1 VAVPALLLGS
11 ISTLIDTSELQR
23 DAFNRAFE
31 QHGLTWRWERE
42 EYADLLAGNGGADR
56 ISDYAAERG
65 EDVDV
70 AAVHATKSQLFQEAL
85 RTGEHTPRAGVVETI
100 RDARAEGF
108 KVALVTTTSRENL
121 DALATSVA
129 GTLAFDEVFDLVV
142 DSSQVST
149 PKPDAAA
156 YRHALDALDESADHA
171 VAVEDNVG
179 GVAAASAAGVPVVA
193 FPNENTAGHDFA
205 DAVGRVDELGL
216 AAVRTLAG
224 R

>member
-1 VAVPALLLGS
+1 MPALLLGS
-11 ISTLIDTSELQR
+11 ISTVVDTSELQR

-31 QHGLTWRWERE
+31 QHGLGWRWERE
-42 EYADLLAGNGGADR
+42 EYADLLSGNGGADR
-56 ISDYAAERG
+56 ISDFAAGRG

-70 AAVHATKSQLFQEAL
+70 AAVHATKSELFQQSL
-85 RTGEHTPRAGVVETI
+85 RSQELTPRAGVVETL

-121 DALATSVA
+121 DSLAAAVSGSLV
-129 GTLAFDEVFDLVV
+129 FDEVFDLVV
-142 DSSQVST
+142 DGSQVST
-149 PKPDAAA
+149 PKPDGAA
-156 YRHALDALDESADHA
+156 YRHALDALDESSDGA

-179 GVAAASAAGVPVVA
+179 GVAAATAAGVPCVA
-193 FPNENTAGHDFA
+193 FPNENTAGHDF
-205 DAVGRVDELGL
+205 DGAVGRVDELGL

>member
-1 VAVPALLLGS
+1 MPALLLGS
-11 ISTLIDTSELQR
+11 ISTVVDTSELQR

-31 QHGLTWRWERE
+31 QHGLDWRWERE

-56 ISDYAAERG
+56 ISDYAAQRG

-70 AAVHATKSQLFQEAL
+70 AAVHATKSELFQDAL
-85 RTGEHTPRAGVVETI
+85 RSAELTPRAGVVETV

-121 DALATSVA
+121 DSLASAVA
-129 GTLAFDEVFDLVV
+129 GSLPFTDVFDLVV
-142 DSSQVST
+142 DGSQVST
-149 PKPDAAA
+149 PKPDGAA
-156 YRHALDALDESADHA
+156 YRHALDALGESSEGA

-179 GVAAASAAGVPVVA
+179 GVAAATAAGVPCVA
-193 FPNENTAGHDFA
+193 FPNENTADHDFEG
-205 DAVGRVDELGL
+205 AVGRVDELGL

>member
-1 VAVPALLLGS
+1 MPALLLGS
-11 ISTLIDTSELQR
+11 ISTVVDTSELQR

-31 QHGLTWRWERE
+31 QHGLGWRWERE

-56 ISDYAAERG
+56 ISDYAADRG

-70 AAVHATKSQLFQEAL
+70 AAVHATKSELFQQAL
-85 RTGEHTPRAGVVETI
+85 RSQELTPRAGVVETL

-121 DALATSVA
+121 DSLAAAVSGSLEFA
-129 GTLAFDEVFDLVV
+129 EVFDLVV
-142 DSSQVST
+142 DGSQVST
-149 PKPDAAA
+149 PKPDGAA
-156 YRHALDALDESADHA
+156 YRHALDALDESSDGA
-171 VAVEDNVG
+171 VAVEDNIG
-179 GVAAASAAGVPVVA
+179 GVTAATAAGVPCVA
-193 FPNENTAGHDFA
+193 FPNENTTGHEFDG
-205 DAVGRVDELGL
+205 AVGRVDELGL